1 MDLWCCGCLV
11 SVFCLKE
18 PHWNNYISEKVR
30 IQLGFEIV
38 CQKGVFPCY
47 HSGYQTPVRSLSV
60 KLWPTLN
67 CIKSFTL
74 YDHTKGEN
82 VLELHQLVFDF
93 KLCEPLQYALFFYF
107 LQPRAQQ
114 GPHLWLQLLGN
125 LVIQTINNN
134 LY

>member
-1 MDLWCCGCLV
+1 MDFWCCGCLV
-11 SVFCLKE
+11 TVICLKE
-18 PHWNNYISEKVR
+18 PHWNNYISENVR

-38 CQKGVFPCY
+38 CQKGVFS
-47 HSGYQTPVRSLSV
+47 HAVTEDTKHVRSLSV

-74 YDHTKGEN
+74 YDHTEGEN
-82 VLELHQLVFDF
+82 VLELHQLVFGF
-93 KLCEPLQYALFFYF
+93 KLCELLQYPLLFYF

-125 LVIQTINNN
+125 VVIQTINNN